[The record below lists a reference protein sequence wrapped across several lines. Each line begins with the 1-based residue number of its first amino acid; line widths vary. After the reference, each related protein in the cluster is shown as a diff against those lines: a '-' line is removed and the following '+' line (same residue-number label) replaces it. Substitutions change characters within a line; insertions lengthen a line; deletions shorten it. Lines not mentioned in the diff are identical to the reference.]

1 MRKTQKQGIMQAMT
15 PKLSQIETW
24 IERLV
29 EEPFVRLFARRLLPH
44 DVAAALARALED
56 AEQTLP
62 DGRSLIP
69 GAIQI
74 HLHPDDWLA
83 LRTQEPNMDA
93 RLTQALQ
100 HLVNTLDLTLSGT
113 AEVRLKPDAALPPR
127 AIHITMAAL
136 SSKEATQRL
145 STVGTQEAPTPSAS
159 PPAWLI
165 LALNGQSFPLTQ
177 NLVRIGR
184 ALDNDLILDDA
195 RVSRY
200 HALLRQRHGRYLL
213 QDLGSRG
220 GSQVNGYPVQEI
232 LLRSGDIISLG
243 GYPLIYT
250 ESDPDSL
257 HRSSGTRPMKP
268 LRER

>member
-15 PKLSQIETW
+15 PKLSQIESW
-24 IERLV
+24 IERLI
-29 EEPFVRLFARRLLPH
+29 EEPFVRLFSRRLLPH

-62 DGRSLIP
+62 DGRTLIP

-83 LRTQEPNMDA
+83 LRTQEPEIDS

-100 HLVNTLDLTLSGT
+100 HLVSTFDLTLGGT
-113 AEVRLKPDAALPPR
+113 AEVHLQPDASLAPR
-127 AIHITMAAL
+127 AINVTLAAHPTR
-136 SSKEATQRL
+136 ETTQRL
-145 STVGTQEAPTPSAS
+145 PALGNQGAPAPSV
-159 PPAWLI
+159 PPQAWLI
-165 LALNGQSFPLTQ
+165 LTLNGQSFPLTQ
-177 NLVRIGR
+177 TLVRIGR
-184 ALDNDLILDDA
+184 ALDNDLILDDT

-200 HALLRQRHGRYLL
+200 HALLRQRYGRYLL

-220 GSQVNGYPVQEI
+220 GSQVNGYPVQEV

-250 ESDPDSL
+250 ESDPDSR
-257 HRSSGTRPMKP
+257 HFASGTRPMST